1 MRFEVPR
8 DFPPLTDDDKRSIRE
23 SVEVHDGFVYFHRVP
38 NPTKASVIYSTGYII
53 ELLIDSGY
61 TALIL
66 DFTGRDLV
74 NHQLRRLMLSRASDM
89 IKQITDVVIVLDGN
103 SFRRVV
109 IDFFV
114 RAYIRR
120 HDCTVEFFSTKEEAI
135 SHMRESVQSDAQTG
149 KTDS

>member
-1 MRFEVPR
+1 MKFEVPR
-8 DFPPLTDDDKRSIRE
+8 DVPPLTDGEKRSIHE

-38 NPTKASVIYSTGYII
+38 NPTEASVIYSTEYII
-53 ELLIDSGY
+53 ELLTAFGY
-61 TALIL
+61 TSLVL
-66 DFTGRDLV
+66 DFTGRQLV

-89 IKQITDVVIVLDGN
+89 IKQITDVGIVLDGN

-120 HDCTVEFFSTKEEAI
+120 HDYTVEFFATKEEAI
-135 SHMRESVQSDAQTG
+135 SHMHESVQSL
-149 KTDS
+149 TDR

>member
-1 MRFEVPR
+1 MKFEVPR
-8 DFPPLTDDDKRSIRE
+8 DVPPLTDEDRRFIHE

-38 NPTKASVIYSTGYII
+38 NPTEASVIYSTDYII
-53 ELLIDSGY
+53 ELLTASGY
-61 TALIL
+61 TALVL
-66 DFTGRDLV
+66 DFTGRHLV

-89 IKQITDVVIVLDGN
+89 IKHITDVAIVLDGN

-120 HDCTVEFFSTKEEAI
+120 HDCTVEFFAAKEEAI
-135 SHMRESVQSDAQTG
+135 AHMNESVQSHL
-149 KTDS
+149 